1 MNKKFKKE
9 EMGEFSLT
17 AVGPSILHLT
27 NCNVVAHKK
36 KKNVGSAPE
45 VEYLVTTKWDLTC

>member
-1 MNKKFKKE
+1 
-9 EMGEFSLT
+9 MGEFSLT